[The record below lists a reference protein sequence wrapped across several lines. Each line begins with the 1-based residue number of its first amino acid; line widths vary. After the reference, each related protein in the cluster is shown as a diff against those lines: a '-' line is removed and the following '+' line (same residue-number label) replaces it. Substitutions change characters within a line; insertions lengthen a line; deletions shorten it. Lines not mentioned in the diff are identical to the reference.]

1 MYVYGL
7 THNAM
12 TKWLHSLKGDSSHNK
27 DNSRKWVARVTR
39 GNRRDRGTRKNNRNR
54 GTGEQ
59 RTWENRGN
67 KGNNGKQGEQG
78 GTREGKGNKRN
89 RVTTRTEEKG
99 EHG

>member
-1 MYVYGL
+1 
-7 THNAM
+7 M

-39 GNRRDRGTRKNNRNR
+39 GNRRDRGDKEEQSEQGNG
-54 GTGEQ
+54 GTENMGEP
-59 RTWENRGN
+59 R
-67 KGNNGKQGEQG
+67 KQGEQG

-89 RVTTRTEEKG
+89 GVTTRTEEKG